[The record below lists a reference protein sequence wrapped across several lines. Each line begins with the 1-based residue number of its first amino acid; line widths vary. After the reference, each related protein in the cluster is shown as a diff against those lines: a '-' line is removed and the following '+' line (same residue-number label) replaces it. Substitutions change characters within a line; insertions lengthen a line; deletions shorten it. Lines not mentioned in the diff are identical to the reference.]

1 MSLGITPCCVY
12 YCYKRFIQIFQDLD
26 DLEELL
32 KAEQWEKN
40 SWFSV
45 HKREDSAGAGHCSAL
60 IKVLPGNADLYTSHD
75 TWSGYHTMLRVIK
88 LYDLPYHTTPHSGT
102 VVASHSVAMSSYP
115 GKLQSEDDYY
125 QCSSG
130 LVS

>member
-1 MSLGITPCCVY
+1 MLCSTAETL
-12 YCYKRFIQIFQDLD
+12 RFIQIAQDLD

-32 KAEQWEKN
+32 KADQWEKN
-40 SWFSV
+40 PFFSEE
-45 HKREDSAGAGHCSAL
+45 KSKPGHCSAL
-60 IKVLPGNADLYTSHD
+60 IKVLPGNADLYVSHD
-75 TWSGYHTMLRVIK
+75 SWINYHTMLRVLK
-88 LYDLPYHTTPHSGT
+88 LYDLPYHTTPHSST

-125 QCSSG
+125 LCSSG